1 MLHKTQ
7 GIVLSHIKYSESS
20 IIARIYTSSFG
31 LQSYMVNGVRSKS
44 SKNKIALFQPLT
56 LTDLVVYHKPHG
68 GIQRISEIKLAYP
81 YKAIPFD
88 FKKITVG
95 IFLSELLT
103 KCLKEEEPNEDL
115 YEFIYHSLILFDSL
129 EEDFVHFHLQFIARL
144 SHFLGFGTER
154 PEDVVPFHISTEE
167 RSLLQHILTHGY
179 DHIQSSS
186 STRRIVLEHLLSFY
200 AVHIANFG
208 TLNSMEVLREIMS

>member
-7 GIVLSHIKYSESS
+7 GIVLNHIKYSESS

-31 LQSYMVNGVRSKS
+31 LQSYMVNGVRSKT

-56 LTDLVVYHKPHG
+56 LTDLVVYHKPHA

-103 KCLKEEEPNEDL
+103 KCLKEEEPNEEL

-129 EEDFVHFHLQFIARL
+129 EDDYVLFHLQFMARL
-144 SHFLGFGTER
+144 SHFLGFGTDR
-154 PEDVVPFHISTEE
+154 PEDVVPFHLSEE
-167 RSLLQHILTHGY
+167 EYTLLQHLLTHGY
-179 DHIQSSS
+179 DQAKS
-186 STRRIVLEHLLSFY
+186 STATRRMVLEHLLSFY
-200 AVHIANFG
+200 ATHIANFG
-208 TLNSMEVLREIMS
+208 TLNSVEVLREIMS